1 LENILVGLIVLLA
14 AGYLVRRYYL
24 KLKAHTD
31 QEGCGGGDCC
41 TAATCNGCDVAD
53 SCSSAD
59 RPT

>member
-1 LENILVGLIVLLA
+1 MENILVGLIVILA

-31 QEGCGGGDCC
+31 QEGGGDCC
-41 TAATCNGCDVAD
+41 CGATCNGCDVAD
-53 SCSSAD
+53 TCSSTIMD